1 MTQTEARPSRAG
13 PMSIFQK
20 WWKWLDLDS
29 RTMLLMLKGAL
40 APTITIAIYQSTAI
54 SRITS
59 TIGYLSALISV
70 LSQGLMPRAKFM
82 KIMFYD
88 LLSTCVSASLCC
100 LAIFCAVKAREHNTP
115 RPDGF
120 SSDACAVAAIWLI
133 FMIWGAN
140 SLRALKPME
149 LQDPMVAFS
158 IFASVTITRAGMFTS
173 LTEGLEFVSRLLKGF
188 MIGFAIATGV
198 SLLILPITSRGDV
211 FHDIKGYL
219 ASVEDVLAAQVS
231 FTEGKTVF
239 GLFTG
244 SGLLRRTRTAMEQ
257 DAQGET
263 DLQSKRNK
271 LQICMT
277 KLNGLHSKLHAD
289 LFYSKDEIAW
299 GKLSADDLSAIA
311 TLLRSLLLPLSGMSM
326 LPEILEMIVKNE
338 GPREAD
344 DNPEGGLKNL
354 EIQNVLETNHARLVH
369 ATKLVQ
375 QGLSHFLLALEL
387 ITPKHLDKRTRGA
400 QARDTEA
407 RGEELDPTQPD
418 FGSRFEAELH
428 SYSSGRKQLPEALA
442 SLEAYSEKPGE
453 ARFADPDVRQEFF
466 VILHLSHLQDD
477 LLNSTLQLVQFAD
490 AKVAGGTMKR
500 GRLIFP
506 KQKSISEW
514 FSLGKKEEER
524 HDSRQSSHVDPGTFH
539 RVPQSTGFP
548 DPEHLPPEN
557 IWEKGS
563 TVLRSISHAIK
574 SDQSLFGFRV
584 AAASF
589 SVGILAYLHQTQ
601 DFFIRQRCI
610 WAMIVI
616 VIGMNP
622 TSGQTMF
629 GFVAR
634 IVATAI
640 SLVLSL
646 IVWYIV
652 DGKTAGVIIF
662 LYLAN
667 VLEYYFYIKVP
678 QYFGA
683 SVISIVTLNVIIGYE
698 LQVRKLGLPAAES
711 NGQPYYPIYLFGPYK
726 LAAVAAGCAISFF
739 WVIFP
744 YPITA
749 KSQLRKLLGRSLFVL
764 AKFYSCMHTTIE
776 LWLSSSL
783 GDAKNPS
790 SPGHQ
795 LQKSRHKIFK
805 EEMMLLTGLRMHS
818 HFSTFEP
825 PIGGKFPKQI
835 YDNIIAEIQRILT
848 SMSLMAHTAQSLE
861 ALSIKHSSEK
871 REDQWMAQMAEIALK
886 STDFNSHQITSLLCH
901 ISASIANAQP
911 LPPYLSTGES
921 FPLAR
926 QMQKIDEGLLSIKH
940 IEDPAFSAFVSLE
953 VLRSVVSF
961 SLQGLLDNVR
971 KLVGELSF
979 DFTPRDMQREEEAEL
994 LGGSGQDE
1002 V

>member
-1 MTQTEARPSRAG
+1 MTKQWLTDSSRLK
-13 PMSIFQK
+13 K

-29 RTMLLMLKGAL
+29 RTMLLMMKGAL
-40 APTITIAIYQSTAI
+40 APTITIAIYIPHNVLNWI
-54 SRITS
+54 SLCLDLHPFTGVDASGQIHEDHVLRP
-59 TIGYLSALISV
+59 SV
-70 LSQGLMPRAKFM
+70 HP
-82 KIMFYD
+82 
-88 LLSTCVSASLCC
+88 CVSASLCC
-100 LAIFCAVKAREHNTP
+100 LAIFCAVSAREHNTP
-115 RPDGF
+115 TSDGF

-158 IFASVTITRAGMFTS
+158 IFASVTITRAGMFTT
-173 LTEGLEFVSRLLKGF
+173 LAEGLEFVARLLKGF

-198 SLLILPITSRGDV
+198 SLLILPITSRGNV
-211 FHDIKGYL
+211 FQDIKGYFT
-219 ASVEDVLAAQVS
+219 SVEDVLAAQIS
-231 FTEGKTVF
+231 FVEEDIVTGLLTEN
-239 GLFTG
+239 
-244 SGLLRRTRTAMEQ
+244 GLLRRTRTAMDQ

-263 DLQSKRNK
+263 DLQCKRSKLRSS
-271 LQICMT
+271 MT

-299 GKLSADDLSAIA
+299 GKLSADDLSTIA
-311 TLLRSLLLPLSGMSM
+311 TLLRSILLPLSGMSM
-326 LPEILEMIVKNE
+326 LPEILETIVKNE
-338 GPREAD
+338 GPHEAD
-344 DNPEGGLKNL
+344 GSSEGEL
-354 EIQNVLETNHARLVH
+354 EYSEIRKVLETNHARLVH

-375 QGLSHFLLALEL
+375 RGLSRFLLALEL
-387 ITPKHLDKRTRGA
+387 ITPKHLDKRTRGT

-407 RGEELDPTQPD
+407 RGEELDPTQSD
-418 FGSRFEAELH
+418 FGSRFEAELQRH
-428 SYSSGRKQLPEALA
+428 HTGRKQLPEALA
-442 SLEAYSEKPGE
+442 SLEAYSERLGQ

-466 VILHLSHLQDD
+466 VILYMSHLQDD
-477 LLNSTLQLVQFAD
+477 LLNATLELVQFAD
-490 AKVAGGTMKR
+490 DKIADGTMKR

-514 FSLGKKEEER
+514 FSLGRKEDEEHNR
-524 HDSRQSSHVDPGTFH
+524 RQSSHVDPTTIH
-539 RVPQSTGFP
+539 RAPRSSAFP
-548 DPEHLPPEN
+548 NPEHLPPEN

-629 GFVAR
+629 GFIAR
-634 IVATAI
+634 IGATAI

-652 DGKTAGVIIF
+652 DGRTAGVIVF

-667 VLEYYFYIKVP
+667 VLEYYFYLKVP

-683 SVISIVTLNVIIGYE
+683 SVISIVTLNVIVGYE
-698 LQVRKLGLPAAES
+698 LQVRKLGIQAAES

-749 KSQLRKLLGRSLFVL
+749 KSRLRKLLGRSLFVL

-783 GDAKNPS
+783 GDAKDPS
-790 SPGHQ
+790 SPGHH
-795 LQKSRHKIFK
+795 LQNSRHKIFK
-805 EEMMLLTGLRMHS
+805 EEMMLLNGLRMHS

-825 PIGGKFPKQI
+825 PIGGKFPKQT
-835 YDNIIAEIQRILT
+835 YDDMIAEIQRILT

-861 ALSIKHSSEK
+861 TLSIKHTSEK
-871 REDQWMAQMAEIALK
+871 GEDHWMARMAEIALK
-886 STDFNSHQITSLLCH
+886 STDFNSHHVTSLLCH

-926 QMQKIDEGLLSIKH
+926 QLQRIDEGLLSIKH

-953 VLRSVVSF
+953 VLRSV
-961 SLQGLLDNVR
+961 
-971 KLVGELSF
+971 
-979 DFTPRDMQREEEAEL
+979 REEEVDL
-994 LGGSGQDE
+994 LRDSGQE
-1002 V
+1002 EA